1 MDLAMYIVK
10 PNKFNMIKKE
20 AEEFKQQSKNLEGE
34 KRRLEH
40 SVEII
45 QSPIDD

>member
-1 MDLAMYIVK
+1 MYIVK
-10 PNKFNMIKKE
+10 LNKFNMIKKE
-20 AEEFKQQSKNLEGE
+20 VEELRQQSKNLEGG